1 VCRGR
6 TELEDPKDLR
16 AEIGK
21 FPNSTNERKKMS
33 IQTLR
38 KRIAVVAVSALTA
51 GVLTVASTPVA
62 NAALDAQP
70 AISAA
75 TTWPN
80 VCSVASDNTSAVA
93 KVGGIVQITPS
104 QASAGDDT
112 YVDFTGPASF
122 SAIDSSGVTYNT
134 SGQAIVTSDSDYVGV
149 RVDGV
154 GTIKVSFRNSST
166 GAQAYLVTIT
176 GVTSCANGTPSSAYS
191 FAQIVDKD
199 DTEAFGTRAMTSNVD
214 QTGENI
220 VDGTSSSDSVGYI
233 RVKLKDVYNATLP
246 ATGTVQVSATG
257 DVTVGVSTAATTD
270 TAVTSASAS
279 AKTWIAS
286 GTGADLS
293 IAVAQLSGAPTTA
306 VVSISYDGTVMFTK
320 TITFLGK
327 PAKVVVSDVTVGERK
342 TAANG
347 KGYFR
352 YTVTDAA
359 GNPLGG
365 RVAVADSTFNAGAV
379 AVVSTLAFGNDS
391 NGYTDATTGKTPAVN
406 ATEISEDDVANYTC
420 TNTGGPASLKIKV
433 ATDSTNTE
441 YVTSDAFSVLCGGSA
456 DTWTISMDKAT
467 YAPGE
472 IATLTVSAKDEKG
485 LAVHSL
491 DDLSTVEYS
500 FGGMTFVTAPTSV
513 DYFNSA
519 AGSKTYKLSVG
530 TTEGSFVGT
539 FKISGTTDTSAKT
552 VQYKVANPNATVS
565 NADVLKSIVS
575 LIASINKQIQALQKL
590 ILRR

>member
-1 VCRGR
+1 M
-6 TELEDPKDLR
+6 
-16 AEIGK
+16 
-21 FPNSTNERKKMS
+21 SKK
-33 IQTLR
+33 TLR

-51 GVLTVASTPVA
+51 GVLSVSSAPVA

-70 AISAA
+70 TIAAA
-75 TTWPN
+75 TTYPN
-80 VCSVASDNTSAVA
+80 VCSVAADNKSAVA
-93 KVGGIVQITPS
+93 KVGGIVQISPS
-104 QASAGDDT
+104 GGTAGDDIFA
-112 YVDFTGPASF
+112 DLTGPGSF
-122 SAIDSSGVTYNT
+122 SAIDTAGVTY
-134 SGQAIVTSDSDYVGV
+134 SAAGQATLATDSDFVGV
-149 RVDGV
+149 RVDAV

-176 GVTSCANGTPSSAYS
+176 GVASCSNGTPSSAYS

-199 DTEAFGTRAMTSNVD
+199 TGEAFGARTMTDNVD
-214 QTGENI
+214 QTDENI
-220 VDGTSSSDSVGYI
+220 IDGTSSSDSVGYI
-233 RVKLKDVYNATLP
+233 RAKLKDVYNATLP
-246 ATGTVQVSATG
+246 ASGAVQVSATG
-257 DVTVGVSTAATTD
+257 DVTIGVSVDATND
-270 TAVTSASAS
+270 AAVTSASAS

-352 YTVTDAA
+352 YTVTDSA
-359 GNPLGG
+359 GQPLGG
-365 RVAVADSTFNAGAV
+365 RVAVTDGTFNAGAV
-379 AVVSTLAFGNDS
+379 AVVSALAFGNDS
-391 NGYTDATTGKTPAVN
+391 GAYTSATSGKTPAVT

-441 YVTSDAFSVLCGGSA
+441 YVTSDAFAVLCGGSA
-456 DTWTISMDKAT
+456 DTWTVSTDKAS

-485 LAVHSL
+485 GAVHSL
-491 DDLSTVEYS
+491 DDLGTVEYS

-519 AGSKTYKLSVG
+519 AGSKSYKLSVG

-552 VQYKVANPNATVS
+552 VQYKIASSTTAVS
-565 NADVLKSIVS
+565 NADVLKSIVA

-590 ILRR
+590 ILARR